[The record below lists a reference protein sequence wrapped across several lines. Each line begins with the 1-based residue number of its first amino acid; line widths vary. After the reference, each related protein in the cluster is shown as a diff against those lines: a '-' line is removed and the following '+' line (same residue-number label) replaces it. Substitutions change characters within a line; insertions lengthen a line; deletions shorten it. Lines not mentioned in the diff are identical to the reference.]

1 MVFAI
6 NYYDLSMDYTYLKKR
21 KILVWIM
28 AFIICLEMSK
38 TLNFIWDFEFEKQKL
53 KNVEIFGEYLLF
65 LPILIFWLNC
75 WKMVLQ
81 LFRQWMEIDA
91 NYR

>member
-6 NYYDLSMDYTYLKKR
+6 NYYDLSMDYTYPKKR

-53 KNVEIFGEYLLF
+53 KNVEIFWGVFTFSSYPAFLVELLEDGVT
-65 LPILIFWLNC
+65 IVSAVNGNWC
-75 WKMVLQ
+75 
-81 LFRQWMEIDA
+81 
-91 NYR
+91 